1 MIKIWVDG
9 LSRGNHKSG
18 KGTGAVGIVIE
29 SESNTYH
36 FGYRI
41 NQPITN
47 NEAEYAAL
55 LIASRKVSEFGKIFA
70 QEVFVF
76 TDSQL
81 VANQMN
87 GCWKTKEKKFIPIQK
102 EITNHLNVFKNVF
115 YVWIPR
121 KMNKEADTLA
131 NRAADSEKQMYS
143 MSPYFSGK
151 EQ

>member
-18 KGTGAVGIVIE
+18 KGIGAVGIVIE

-36 FGYRI
+36 FGYRMD
-41 NQPITN
+41 QPVTN

-87 GCWKTKEKKFIPIQK
+87 GCWKTKEKKFLPVQI
-102 EITNHLNVFKNVF
+102 EIETHLSVFNNVF

-121 KMNKEADTLA
+121 NMNKEADKIA
-131 NRAADSEKQMYS
+131 NRAADSEKQVCS
-143 MSPYFSGK
+143 LSPYFEDK
-151 EQ
+151 K